1 MHKMEKVMVCA
12 DLLIGDSG
20 GLAMPSDVLRQFF
33 KDKISALGK
42 ALELARSL
50 GADRCVM
57 AGGLFAAGF
66 VPQSF
71 LKSAVSEIS
80 SHDLPVTWLPLHEE
94 ATDLASRVTIPE
106 LLTIERDACKLDVPG
121 MSVLHGCQGI
131 EVTLNCAEGTQS
143 RPLDPLEP
151 LGFGDMATANFL
163 MLEISDGVVGK
174 IDVVPS
180 AYHPFVQRT
189 INVTKLSSPEQL
201 RKATEE
207 ALEGLD
213 PKTCLHL
220 SLRGCAS
227 LRSYFNAVELQRVL
241 NKRYFFAEVSNECS
255 VDCSGF
261 DSNGDVSLMA
271 EFIALVEGDDTLSL
285 VEKARIERCGW
296 NALNGKDLVE

>member
-12 DLLIGDSG
+12 NLLIGDSG
-20 GLAMPSDVLRQFF
+20 GLAMAPDVLRQFY
-33 KDKISALGK
+33 KDKISALGN
-42 ALELARSL
+42 ALERAHSL
-50 GADRCVM
+50 GADRCVI

-71 LKSAVSEIS
+71 LESAVSELR
-80 SHDLPVTWLPLHEE
+80 SHGLPVTWLPLQGE
-94 ATDLASRVTIPE
+94 ATDLASRVAIPE
-106 LLTIERDACKLDVPG
+106 LLTVERDVNKLDVPG
-121 MSVLHGCQGI
+121 LTVLHGCRGI
-131 EVTLNCAEGTQS
+131 EVALNCAEGPQ
-143 RPLDPLEP
+143 RRLLDPLEP

-174 IDVVPS
+174 VDVVPS
-180 AYHPFVQRT
+180 AFHPFIQRV
-189 INVTKLSSPEQL
+189 INVTKLSSSKKL

-207 ALEGLD
+207 AIDGLE

-220 SLRGCAS
+220 SLRGCAPLS
-227 LRSYFNAVELQRVL
+227 SYFNAVELQRVL
-241 NKRYFFAEVSNECS
+241 NERFFFAEVLNECS

-261 DSNGDVSLMA
+261 DAQSDVSLMA
-271 EFIALVEGDDTLSL
+271 EFIGLVEGDDTLSL